1 MPKATTDTKPEK
13 KEAKAKVGLEVS
25 LLDIKGTEV
34 DKLYLPEKVFNV
46 KGSDG
51 LLTQYVRV
59 YLANQRQGTKSVKT
73 RSEIVGST
81 HKIYKQ
87 KGTGRARHSTRK
99 ASLFVG
105 GGVTHGPQPTD
116 YSLQLNKK
124 QRQNALLYALSK
136 RLKEKNIYFVKG
148 LLDLSGK
155 TKEMAVVMDGLAK
168 NSSKLVLYPKQESKN
183 LVLGA
188 RNISGVQTREIS
200 ILNAYEVLKF
210 KKIIF
215 TKEALDLFLERHNDA
230 NK

>member
-1 MPKATTDTKPEK
+1 
-13 KEAKAKVGLEVS
+13 
-25 LLDIKGTEV
+25 
-34 DKLYLPEKVFNV
+34 
-46 KGSDG
+46 
-51 LLTQYVRV
+51 
-59 YLANQRQGTKSVKT
+59 
-73 RSEIVGST
+73 
-81 HKIYKQ
+81 
-87 KGTGRARHSTRK
+87 
-99 ASLFVG
+99 
-105 GGVTHGPQPTD
+105 
-116 YSLQLNKK
+116 LQLNKK

-188 RNISGVQTREIS
+188 RNISGVQTREVS